1 MPDRDYY
8 LKPEQRFVDSRA
20 KYLVHVANMFKL
32 IANDEASAKAA
43 ALTVFAFV
51 KSLAENSLDNVA
63 LRDPANTDHKMSFAE
78 LKKLSPT
85 FDWDRYF
92 AGAGLSQA
100 EMNVDHSAAASS

>member
-78 LKKLSPT
+78 LKKLSPI

-92 AGAGLSQA
+92 AGR
-100 EMNVDHSAAASS
+100 DCCKRR

>member
-8 LKPEQRFVDSRA
+8 LKPEQRFVYARA

-32 IANDEASAKAA
+32 IGKRRSERKATA
-43 ALTVFAFV
+43 HTVFAFE